1 VILTSCNAV
10 VEKKLVGIWVPVL
23 RDMLFTFS
31 KAMNKRKELILNE
44 MIEGSDVEDS
54 KHSTLIL

>member
-1 VILTSCNAV
+1 V